1 MTTAADA
8 TLATVA
14 RRTGELWSA
23 TVDSLPEHAGG
34 RIEAEVIRLHRRY
47 DLSGNDALPPGRRL
61 LGAGAGAQVADLI
74 EFARSGTRNTH
85 TAFALKS
92 LGDLDRDLDG
102 LPGWAVVHG
111 AALAR
116 LALERGHPVPRTHL
130 AALAGVS
137 VKLVHKE
144 VAQGRLALA
153 KARARDRGEPAR
165 DVTPESA
172 RAWLVARGVEGV
184 T

>member
-1 MTTAADA
+1 MTTAADMS
-8 TLATVA
+8 LAPVA

-23 TVDSLPEHAGG
+23 TVDELPQRAGE
-34 RIEAEVIRLHRRY
+34 RIEAAVTRLYRLY
-47 DLSGNDALPPGRRL
+47 DVGGDGSPAPGRCL
-61 LGAGAGAQVADLI
+61 LGAGASARVADLI
-74 EFARSGTRNTH
+74 AFARAGGECPITERML
-85 TAFALKS
+85 AS
-92 LGDLDRDLDG
+92 LCADLFG
-102 LPGWAVVHG
+102 LPGCSVVHW

-172 RAWLVARGVEGV
+172 RAWLVSRGVEGIA
-184 T
+184 